1 MRTVL
6 RFSFVVAWILSG
18 VLAAPE
24 EPSAQPNQQLARLEL
39 PNSIVLSYP
48 ETWVPSTLEYSN
60 ASEMVVPIQE
70 GDRQLILAR
79 MLVTQERRR
88 DHEDALKRLQ
98 DIANETAEIPRFLD
112 IGGWPAL
119 ERTYSAPLA
128 RRGQNRSVTDNDV
141 TPRVTTAIAADDLLI
156 RLETTLSLET
166 ELRRAAPRLSGLTLV
181 DQAMGIGRSAIFATQ
196 GQPAAI
202 RREIETLRREWRPAP
217 PQTPQP

>member
-98 DIANETAEIPRFLD
+98 DIANETAEIPRF
-112 IGGWPAL
+112 
-119 ERTYSAPLA
+119 R
-128 RRGQNRSVTDNDV
+128 
-141 TPRVTTAIAADDLLI
+141 
-156 RLETTLSLET
+156 
-166 ELRRAAPRLSGLTLV
+166 
-181 DQAMGIGRSAIFATQ
+181 
-196 GQPAAI
+196 
-202 RREIETLRREWRPAP
+202 
-217 PQTPQP
+217 